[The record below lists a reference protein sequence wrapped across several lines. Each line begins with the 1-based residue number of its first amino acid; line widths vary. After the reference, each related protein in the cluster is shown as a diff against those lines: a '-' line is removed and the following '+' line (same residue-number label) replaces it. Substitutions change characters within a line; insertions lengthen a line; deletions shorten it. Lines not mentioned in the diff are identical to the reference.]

1 MSAKGLDERGF
12 LWVLLGK
19 AFFFSDGWTGV
30 TMVLTGCQRVYRME
44 KNKCHKGWPLQ
55 IEWDLFM
62 QACHKIKTFFI
73 EIKKKMLLW
82 IVWWT
87 FSGVISRTVFH
98 CPTVLLQLDW
108 VSTKTWKDLVCTR
121 VFECLRYIFFKKFW
135 AAVLQQ
141 KWRCITTVQV
151 TYEQVVKPQFDL
163 ACV

>member
-12 LWVLLGK
+12 LWVFLGK

-30 TMVLTGCQRVYRME
+30 KMVLTGCQRVYRVE
-44 KNKCHKGWPLQ
+44 KNKCHKAWHLQ

-62 QACHKIKTFFI
+62 QACHKSKTFFFI

-82 IVWWT
+82 IVRQT
-87 FSGVISRTVFH
+87 FSGVISRTVFR

-121 VFECLRYIFFKKFW
+121 VFECFLLIFNTWCSFFFFFILCGCSAAEIMVYHHSASNAW
-135 AAVLQQ
+135 AG
-141 KWRCITTVQV
+141 C
-151 TYEQVVKPQFDL
+151 
-163 ACV
+163 